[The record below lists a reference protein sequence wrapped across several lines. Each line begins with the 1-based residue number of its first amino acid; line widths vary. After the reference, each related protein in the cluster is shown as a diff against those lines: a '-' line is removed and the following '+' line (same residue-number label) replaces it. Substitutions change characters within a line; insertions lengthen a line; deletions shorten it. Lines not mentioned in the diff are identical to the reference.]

1 MGFCVNLF
9 TVDANFE
16 MGPKWIFFTD
26 GQFFFHANLFSSFTR
41 LLMLDL
47 QWQRDGER
55 ECVRDRKERER
66 EEITLLMKTS
76 SGKILKVFFKISSLF
91 PYEMFS

>member
-55 ECVRDRKERER
+55 VCERQKERER
-66 EEITLLMKTS
+66 ERKL
-76 SGKILKVFFKISSLF
+76 
-91 PYEMFS
+91 PY

>member
-1 MGFCVNLF
+1 MMGFCVNLF

-55 ECVRDRKERER
+55 ECVRDRKRERER
-66 EEITLLMKTS
+66 ERKL
-76 SGKILKVFFKISSLF
+76 
-91 PYEMFS
+91 PH